1 MESGV
6 GYCIT
11 FTIGLGS
18 HIGSQGCE
26 RTSDRG
32 VDFQQKVQNGLV
44 AEAKGS

>member
-11 FTIGLGS
+11 FIIGLGS

-26 RTSDRG
+26 RTADTG
-32 VDFQQKVQNGLV
+32 VDFQQGVQTGIV
-44 AEAKGS
+44 AEDKGC